1 MIRKLF
7 SRLLSCACMS
17 SNSAIEIDV
26 QTIAA
31 KAPGAIF
38 QLSAI
43 GNEYRMDY
51 ISDRVDDLVG
61 VSAAVITKDFAALE
75 NQIDPRDRDRFRAS
89 LRKAINRADPWSFEG
104 RVEQKWIQI
113 TAALTESNQN
123 VTIFCGILTEVTK
136 YKQPGIKLQKS
147 RIQKS
152 HIQKSN
158 SKLVTELSGQ
168 VAKLQQDQNLLRHII
183 DNTRASIFA
192 KEYSNTNGTY
202 ILMNREF
209 SYRFNLDRERDLGK
223 TDYDLFPL
231 EIAAAF
237 QDADRAALA
246 SGTSLQLE
254 EIEPHEDGLHT
265 AIVVKFPLFDE
276 AGQAFAIAGI
286 ATDITDLKRAK
297 EALEQAN
304 EVLEIRVAER
314 TTELSQRNAELE
326 ATLFS
331 LNQTQTQLI
340 QSERMSSLGQLV
352 AGIAHEVNNPVN
364 FIHGNLRYAD
374 AYTRDLIRV
383 VQLYQKHYPETIAEI
398 QHTINEIDLDFLLD
412 DVARVFASMRTGTTR
427 IQEIVKSLRSFS
439 RLDEAA
445 LKTIDINAAIEQTLT
460 LLQHRFRAQHI
471 TIVKHYGTVAPI
483 ECYAGQLNQV
493 WMNLINNAIDAIETV
508 KNRTIEIWTD
518 QHSDQTV
525 EVRIRDTGIGI
536 SEEIRPRIFDPFFT
550 TKPVGKGTGMGL
562 ALSYQTVVEQHHGSI
577 ECLPVLPQG
586 TEFIVKIPNLG

>member
-1 MIRKLF
+1 
-7 SRLLSCACMS
+7 MS

-31 KAPGAIF
+31 NAPGAIF
-38 QLSAI
+38 RLSAI
-43 GNEYRMDY
+43 GNEYRIDY
-51 ISDRVDDLVG
+51 ISDRVADLVG
-61 VSAAVITKDFAALE
+61 VSAAVITKDFAVLE
-75 NQIDPRDRDRFRAS
+75 NQIDPSDRDRFRES
-89 LRKAINRADPWSFEG
+89 LRKAINRAIPWSFEG
-104 RVEQKWIQI
+104 RVKQRWIQI
-113 TAALTESNQN
+113 TAALTEINQSE
-123 VTIFCGILTEVTK
+123 TIFCGMITEITR
-136 YKQPGIKLQKS
+136 YKQSEIRLK
-147 RIQKS
+147 KS
-152 HIQKSN
+152 HN
-158 SKLVTELSGQ
+158 KLITELSGQ
-168 VAKLQQDQNLLRHII
+168 VAKLQQSQNLLKCII
-183 DNTRASIFA
+183 NNTRASIFA
-192 KEYSNTNGTY
+192 KEYRNTNGTY

-209 SYRFNLDRERDLGK
+209 AHRFNLDQDRDLGK
-223 TDYDLFPL
+223 TDYDFFPP

-237 QDADRAALA
+237 QVADRAAIA
-246 SGTSLQLE
+246 SGTSIQLE
-254 EIEPHEDGLHT
+254 EIEPHEDGLHI

-276 AGQAFAIAGI
+276 TGQAFAIGGI

-304 EVLEIRVAER
+304 EVLESRVAER

-326 ATLFS
+326 ATLSS

-383 VQLYQKHYPETIAEI
+383 IQLYQKHYPELIAEI
-398 QHTINEIDLDFLLD
+398 QHTIDEIDLGFLLD

-460 LLQHRFRAQHI
+460 LLQHRLKAQHI

-483 ECYAGQLNQV
+483 DCYAGQLNQV

-508 KNRTIEIWTD
+508 ENRTIEIWTD
-518 QHSDQTV
+518 QQSDQTV
-525 EVRIRDTGIGI
+525 KVRIRDTGIGI
-536 SEEIRPRIFDPFFT
+536 SAEIRPRIFDPFFT

-562 ALSYQTVVEQHHGSI
+562 ALSYQTIVEQHRGSI
-577 ECLPVLPQG
+577 ECFPVLPQG
-586 TEFIVKIPNLG
+586 TEFIVKLPSFS